1 MTAAAADLLDVAD
14 RLWTGALPI
23 EEHHPFQYFG
33 DLVRFDDELAFV
45 ASFANV
51 SAFATG
57 EGLVLVDTGSTF
69 LAAAAHEAIRSW
81 SDRSLHT
88 AVFTHGH
95 IDHCF
100 GVELYEDD
108 AAAAG
113 GPAPRVVAHEAIAA
127 RFDRYRATSGY
138 NAVINQRQF
147 QNPSLRWP
155 LEYRYPDETYADH
168 LALEIGGVQFE
179 LHHARGETDDHT
191 WVWVP
196 DRRVLCC
203 GDLFIWAS
211 PNCGNPQKVQR
222 YPREWALAAREMA
235 ALGAEILL
243 PGHGLP
249 VVGADRVRTA
259 LLDVAALLESLHDQT
274 LALMNA
280 GACLDDIVHSI
291 EYPEAL
297 LAKPYLRP
305 VYDEPEFVVRNIW
318 RLYGGWYDGNPAR
331 LKPPADADLARE
343 VATLAGGAERLVD
356 RAREVAEAG
365 DLRLAGQLAEWAVQA
380 DPALTSAHEARV
392 SVNRAR
398 ATAEASTMAKGVF
411 SWAASQSRNPDDSG
425 VSRPRG

>member
-1 MTAAAADLLDVAD
+1 MAANGVDLLDVAD
-14 RLWTGALPI
+14 RLWTGDLPI
-23 EEHHPFQYFG
+23 EEHNPFRYLG
-33 DLVRFDDELAFV
+33 ELIRFDAELAFV

-51 SAFATG
+51 SAFSTG
-57 EGLVLVDTGSTF
+57 EGLLLVDTGSTF
-69 LAAAAHEAIRSW
+69 LAERVHAAVRSW
-81 SDRSLHT
+81 SDQSLAT

-95 IDHCF
+95 VDHCF
-100 GVELYEDD
+100 GVERYEAE

-113 GPAPRVVAHEAIAA
+113 SRPPRVVAHEAISA
-127 RFDRYRATSGY
+127 RFDRYRATNGY

-147 QNPSLRWP
+147 QNPALRWP
-155 LEYRYPDETYADH
+155 IDYRYPDDTYSDQLVVE
-168 LALEIGGVQFE
+168 LAGERFE

-196 DRRVLCC
+196 GRKVLCC

-222 YPREWALAAREMA
+222 YPREWALATREMA

-249 VVGADRVRTA
+249 IVGADRVRDA
-259 LLDVAALLESLHDQT
+259 LLDVAILLETLHDQT
-274 LALMNA
+274 VALMNA
-280 GACLDDIVHSI
+280 GARLDDILDAI
-291 EYPEAL
+291 EYPEEL

-305 VYDEPEFVVRNIW
+305 VYDEPEFVVRNVW

-331 LKPPADADLARE
+331 LKPPTDAVLARE
-343 VATLAGGAERLVD
+343 VAALAGGAGRLAD
-356 RAREVAEAG
+356 RARSVADAG

-380 DPALTSAHEARV
+380 DPGLESAHEARF

-411 SWAASQSRNPDDSG
+411 SWAASESRNRHAPDASH
-425 VSRPRG
+425 PRG

>member
-1 MTAAAADLLDVAD
+1 MTPNGSDLLDVAD
-14 RLWTGALPI
+14 RLWTGELPI
-23 EEHHPFQYFG
+23 EEHHPFRHFG
-33 DLVRFDDELAFV
+33 ELVRFDDDLAFV

-51 SAFATG
+51 SAFSTA

-69 LAAAAHEAIRSW
+69 LAARAHDALRTW
-81 SDRSLHT
+81 SDRPLHT

-95 IDHCF
+95 VDHCF
-100 GVELYEDD
+100 GVDLYEAD
-108 AAAAG
+108 AVAAG
-113 GPAPRVVAHEAIAA
+113 DPAPRVVAHEAIAA
-127 RFDRYRATSGY
+127 RFDRYQATNGY

-155 LEYRYPDETYADH
+155 LEYRYPDETYRDH
-168 LALEIGGVQFE
+168 LTIELAGERFE

-196 DRRVLCC
+196 DRKVLCC

-222 YPREWALAAREMA
+222 YPREWAQASREMA
-235 ALGAEILL
+235 TLGAEILL

-249 VVGADRVRTA
+249 IVGADRVRAA
-259 LLDVAALLESLHDQT
+259 LLDVAVLLESLHDQT
-274 LALMNA
+274 VALMNE
-280 GACLDDIVHSI
+280 GARLDDIVHTI
-291 EYPEAL
+291 EYPEEL

-305 VYDEPEFVVRNIW
+305 VYDEPEFVVRNVW

-331 LKPPADADLARE
+331 LKPPADSDLARE
-343 VATLAGGAERLVD
+343 VAALAGGADRLAD
-356 RAREVAEAG
+356 RARSAAEAG

-380 DPALTSAHEARV
+380 DPGLAAAHEARV

-398 ATAEASTMAKGVF
+398 AAAEASTMAKGVF
-411 SWAASQSRNPDDSG
+411 SWAASQSGNPDDSG
-425 VSRPRG
+425 SSKPHG